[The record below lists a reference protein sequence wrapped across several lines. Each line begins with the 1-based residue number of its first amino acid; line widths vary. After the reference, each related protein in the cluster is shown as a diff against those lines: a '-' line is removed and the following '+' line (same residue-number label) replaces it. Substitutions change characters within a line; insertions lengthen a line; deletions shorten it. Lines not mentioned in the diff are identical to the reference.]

1 MRSRLTVLLLVA
13 LVVGAFAALNW
24 GEFTR
29 PTQLSFGAGIIDAPL
44 GVTMLAI
51 LAIAMI
57 LFFLAGAAAE
67 TRNLIESR
75 HYARE
80 IERQR
85 ELADR
90 AEASRFTDLRGYLD
104 AQLKE
109 LRQRDAIAATELE
122 KARLES
128 QREIRTQLDA
138 MNRVL
143 ATRLGELEGRLDGR
157 FDKRST
163 LAGDRLA
170 EPPLRHERV

>member
-1 MRSRLTVLLLVA
+1 MRARLTVLLLVA

-24 GEFTR
+24 SEFTR

-44 GVTMLAI
+44 GITMLAI
-51 LAIAMI
+51 LAVAMV

-80 IERQR
+80 IERHR
-85 ELADR
+85 ELSDR
-90 AEASRFTDLRGYLD
+90 AEASRFTDLRTYLD
-104 AQLKE
+104 AQLRE

-122 KARLES
+122 KARLEN
-128 QREIRTQLDA
+128 QREIRSQLDA

-143 ATRLGELEGRLDGR
+143 ATRLSELENHLDARFAGRDPVV
-157 FDKRST
+157 T
-163 LAGDRLA
+163 
-170 EPPLRHERV
+170 ERVVERRERV